1 MHIIRSKNGIA
12 KWMYIIIIIIS
23 ITIIGAGLYTFSNS
37 SNTKT
42 PTTSS
47 MTTSSTQITFTQSVT
62 IKAGGSTFIN
72 PQMQKWIV
80 DFKDKYPSISIFY
93 DSVGSGTGV
102 SRFLQEVYDIGASD
116 VPLPTE
122 QWNQAVQKYHAII
135 TIPDIVGAVGIIY
148 NIPGFNPSINGPLN
162 MTAGIL
168 AQIYTGKIQYW
179 DDPQIVAINPGFKF
193 PHEKIIAVHRSDGSG
208 TTFVFTLYLQKAAKD
223 KWSIGSGFTVQWP
236 VDQLGNGLGGKGSEG
251 VTAYVGQNPYSIG
264 YVEYQY
270 AVLTKL
276 QTAQL
281 KNHDGYFIA
290 LTKDSILSALKNV
303 DLSKMP
309 KATDDWSNV
318 SSILLD
324 LPGKDSYPI
333 VSFSYLI
340 IRKDYQDI
348 NKAIAIY
355 LFLKHILTDQQIL
368 EGYLPL
374 PSNIVDY
381 VMNNELTQITA
392 NGQPVYTLISK

>member
-1 MHIIRSKNGIA
+1 MHIIRSKSGIT
-12 KWMYIIIIIIS
+12 KWVYIIMVIILIIIASIIS
-23 ITIIGAGLYTFSNS
+23 LNLLG
-37 SNTKT
+37 TKI

-47 MTTSSTQITFTQSVT
+47 IQLTSITSVT

-72 PQMQKWIV
+72 PQMQKWII
-80 DFKDKYPSISIFY
+80 DFKNKYPSINIYY

-102 SRFLQEVYDIGASD
+102 SRFLQGVYDIGASD

-122 QWNQAVQKYHAII
+122 QWNQAIQKYGAII
-135 TIPDIVGAVGIIY
+135 TVPDIVGSVAIIY
-148 NIPGFNPSINGPLN
+148 NIPGFNSSVNGPLN
-162 MTAGIL
+162 MTADIL
-168 AQIYTGKIQYW
+168 AQIYTGEIQYW
-179 DDPQIVAINPGFKF
+179 DDPQIIRINPGFKF

-208 TTFVFTLYLQKAAKD
+208 TTFVFTLYLQKVAKN
-223 KWSIGSGFTVQWP
+223 KWHVGSGFTVQWP

-251 VTAYVGQNPYSIG
+251 VAAYVNQNPYSIG

-270 AVLTKL
+270 AALTKL

-281 KNHDGYFIA
+281 KNHDGYFVA
-290 LTKDSILSALKNV
+290 LTKDSVLSALKNV

-318 SSILLD
+318 SSIFLD
-324 LPGKDSYPI
+324 LPGKDTYPI

-340 IRKDYQDI
+340 VRKDYQDI

-355 LFLKHILTDQQIL
+355 LFLKYILTDQQVL

-374 PSNIVDY
+374 PSNIVNY
-381 VMNNELTQITA
+381 IISNALTQITV
-392 NGQPVYTLISK
+392 NGQPVYKLFSE

>member
-1 MHIIRSKNGIA
+1 MYIIRSKNGIA
-12 KWMYIIIIIIS
+12 KWMYIIIIIIL

-37 SNTKT
+37 SNTKP

-72 PQMQKWIV
+72 PQVQKWIV

-102 SRFLQEVYDIGASD
+102 SRFLEGIYDIGASD

-122 QWNQAVQKYHAII
+122 QWNQAVQKYNAII

-236 VDQLGNGLGGKGSEG
+236 VDQLGNGLGGKGNEG

-270 AVLTKL
+270 AVLSKL

-281 KNHDGYFIA
+281 KNHDGYFVALQKIA
-290 LTKDSILSALKNV
+290 
-303 DLSKMP
+303 
-309 KATDDWSNV
+309 
-318 SSILLD
+318 
-324 LPGKDSYPI
+324 Y
-333 VSFSYLI
+333 
-340 IRKDYQDI
+340 YQ
-348 NKAIAIY
+348 
-355 LFLKHILTDQQIL
+355 H
-368 EGYLPL
+368 
-374 PSNIVDY
+374 
-381 VMNNELTQITA
+381 
-392 NGQPVYTLISK
+392 